1 MSLKKQMFPSTEP
14 ITTQPG
20 EPEGEEKKGVSRL
33 YVHITSPLSCNVNP
47 INGGQTNCD
56 LCITMAHLQMT
67 DQPAAPHLR
76 DEQWSVRTTQTHHQ
90 HTSLRSLLKMSVDL
104 TLFAAGVSKCSL
116 FFTGQ
121 NVREVK
127 RVSKN
132 IKTKQKG
139 T

>member
-1 MSLKKQMFPSTEP
+1 
-14 ITTQPG
+14 
-20 EPEGEEKKGVSRL
+20 
-33 YVHITSPLSCNVNP
+33 
-47 INGGQTNCD
+47 
-56 LCITMAHLQMT
+56 
-67 DQPAAPHLR
+67 
-76 DEQWSVRTTQTHHQ
+76 
-90 HTSLRSLLKMSVDL
+90 MSVDL